1 MRSRHT
7 VSAPFLLGGAS
18 KRNDNAL
25 LRCKVGEW
33 NMRLR
38 RVAISVV
45 SSVAFCLGALNA
57 NPAFAQ
63 EARSE
68 QAEATLVAGTAILAE
83 LNAGLDSKKLK
94 AGDAV
99 VAHTTEPMKSNDE
112 RTIMPRG
119 TKLSG
124 HVTQAEARNK
134 GGNASTLGIQ
144 FDKATL
150 KDGTEIALN
159 VAIQAMAPREFSGPV
174 SGGDDSSPQHIGTS
188 QTSPMAGRAPVP
200 NGGPQ
205 TAEGGGAPAGN
216 SPSAPGV
223 RLDARSQGA
232 VGMKGITL
240 DAQAVEGR
248 GATVISSNGKS
259 VKLDEGTRV
268 LLVVQEKKGEAPP
281 Q

>member
-1 MRSRHT
+1 MRFRIVT
-7 VSAPFLLGGAS
+7 IGVVTYA
-18 KRNDNAL
+18 AL
-25 LRCKVGEW
+25 CV
-33 NMRLR
+33 
-38 RVAISVV
+38 
-45 SSVAFCLGALNA
+45 GALSA
-57 NPAFAQ
+57 VPAFAQ

-68 QAEATLVAGTAILAE
+68 QAEATLVAGTGILAE
-83 LNAGLDSKKLK
+83 LNTGLDSKKLK

-99 VAHTTEPMKSNDE
+99 TAHTTEPMKSNDE
-112 RTIMPRG
+112 RTILPRG

-159 VAIQAMAPREFSGPV
+159 VVIQAMAPRDFSGPV
-174 SGGDDSSPQHIGTS
+174 GGGDDPSPQHIGTS

-200 NGGPQ
+200 NSGPQ
-205 TAEGGGAPAGN
+205 TAEGGGAPGN
-216 SPSAPGV
+216 VPAPPGV

-240 DAQAVEGR
+240 DAQPVEGR
-248 GATVISSNGKS
+248 AATVISSNGKS
-259 VKLDEGTRV
+259 VKLDEGTRI
-268 LLVVQEKKGEAPP
+268 LLVVQEKKGEAAQP

>member
-1 MRSRHT
+1 

-83 LNAGLDSKKLK
+83 LNAGLD
-94 AGDAV
+94 
-99 VAHTTEPMKSNDE
+99 TTEPMKSNDE

-240 DAQAVEGR
+240 DPQAVEGR